1 MSMNNNVN
9 IDKKETAD
17 SAEKI
22 DKIVI
27 CDDDKDIVRALQIY
41 LSNRNYEL
49 LCAYTGREALDFV
62 KKGDVSLVLLDIMM
76 PLLNGMDA
84 ARELREHNLIS
95 KIVFLTTSPEFAI
108 ESYDVDA
115 SGYLL
120 KPVDREKL
128 YKLLDKCLSAVSKP
142 ADSIAVHTTFGYQ
155 NVLMHHIEFIEAQNK
170 KVMLALYDGQR
181 LEVIGRLSD
190 YEKLLTVEKGFF
202 KCHRSYIVY
211 MPAVEHFSAT
221 ELVTKSGTK
230 ISISRGLSKSFQD
243 AYFSYMFKE

>member
-1 MSMNNNVN
+1 MESG
-9 IDKKETAD
+9 DKLLEYCTKNSPD
-17 SAEKI
+17 
-22 DKIVI
+22 VI
-27 CDDDKDIVRALQIY
+27 
-41 LSNRNYEL
+41 
-49 LCAYTGREALDFV
+49 
-62 KKGDVSLVLLDIMM
+62 LLDIMM

-155 NVLMHHIEFIEAQNK
+155 NVSCTI
-170 KVMLALYDGQR
+170 
-181 LEVIGRLSD
+181 LS
-190 YEKLLTVEKGFF
+190 LSRRRI
-202 KCHRSYIVY
+202 RSHV
-211 MPAVEHFSAT
+211 
-221 ELVTKSGTK
+221 GT
-230 ISISRGLSKSFQD
+230 I
-243 AYFSYMFKE
+243 

>member
-1 MSMNNNVN
+1 MERQQTVLIADDEAQIREILSLYF
-9 IDKKETAD
+9 KKEGFKVMEAAD
-17 SAEKI
+17 GA
-22 DKIVI
+22 
-27 CDDDKDIVRALQIY
+27 
-41 LSNRNYEL
+41 
-49 LCAYTGREALDFV
+49 EALVQIQAGKPDII
-62 KKGDVSLVLLDIMM
+62 LLDIMM

-95 KIVFLTTSPEFAI
+95 KIIFLTTSPEFAI

-142 ADSIAVHTTFGYQ
+142 ADSITVHTAFGYQ
-155 NVLMHHIEFIEAQNK
+155 NVLMHHIEFLEAQNK
-170 KVMLALYDGQR
+170 KVILALYDGKR
-181 LEVIGRLSD
+181 LEAIGKLSD

-243 AYFSYMFKE
+243 AYFSFMFKE

>member
-1 MSMNNNVN
+1 
-9 IDKKETAD
+9 
-17 SAEKI
+17 
-22 DKIVI
+22 
-27 CDDDKDIVRALQIY
+27 
-41 LSNRNYEL
+41 
-49 LCAYTGREALDFV
+49 
-62 KKGDVSLVLLDIMM
+62 MM

-95 KIVFLTTSPEFAI
+95 KIIFLTTSPEFAI

-142 ADSIAVHTTFGYQ
+142 ADSITVHTAFGYQ
-155 NVLMHHIEFIEAQNK
+155 NVLMHHIEFLEAQNK
-170 KVMLALYDGQR
+170 KVMLALYDGKR
-181 LEVIGRLSD
+181 LEAIGKLSD

>member
-1 MSMNNNVN
+1 MYN
-9 IDKKETAD
+9 IL
-17 SAEKI
+17 
-22 DKIVI
+22 I
-27 CDDDKDIVRALQIY
+27 CDDEPDIVAALKIY
-41 LSNRNYEL
+41 L
-49 LCAYTGREALDFV
+49 TGDDYCLFEVNNGRQALEVVEEHDIH
-62 KKGDVSLVLLDIMM
+62 LVLLDIMM

-95 KIVFLTTSPEFAI
+95 KIIFLTTSPEFAI

-170 KVMLALYDGQR
+170 KVRLALYDGQR
-181 LEVIGRLSD
+181 LEAIGTLSY

>member
-1 MSMNNNVN
+1 MFE
-9 IDKKETAD
+9 I
-17 SAEKI
+17 I
-22 DKIVI
+22 I
-27 CDDDKDIVRALQIY
+27 CDDDDACLEQTCQLVNDWKAAINTPISVKTMESGDK
-41 LSNRNYEL
+41 L
-49 LCAYTGREALDFV
+49 LEYCA
-62 KKGDVSLVLLDIMM
+62 KNSPDVILLDIMM

-95 KIVFLTTSPEFAI
+95 KIIFLTTSPEFAI

-142 ADSIAVHTTFGYQ
+142 ADSIAVHTAFGYQ
-155 NVLMHHIEFIEAQNK
+155 NVLMHHIEFLEAQNK
-170 KVMLALYDGQR
+170 KVLLALYDGKR
-181 LEVIGRLSD
+181 LEAIGKLSD

>member
-1 MSMNNNVN
+1 
-9 IDKKETAD
+9 
-17 SAEKI
+17 
-22 DKIVI
+22 
-27 CDDDKDIVRALQIY
+27 
-41 LSNRNYEL
+41 
-49 LCAYTGREALDFV
+49 
-62 KKGDVSLVLLDIMM
+62 MM

-95 KIVFLTTSPEFAI
+95 KIIFLTTSPEFAI

-142 ADSIAVHTTFGYQ
+142 ADSIAIHTAFGYQ

-170 KVMLALYDGQR
+170 KVKLALYDGQR
-181 LEVIGRLSD
+181 LEAIGTLSY

-243 AYFSYMFKE
+243 TYFSYMFKE